1 MSKQLSE
8 IQSPQDIKSFTLPE
22 LEALTQQLREK
33 IISTVAVTGGHLAS
47 SLGTVELIVA
57 LHYVFNAPKDQ
68 IIWDVGH
75 QAYAHKLLTG
85 RYAQFH
91 TLRHY
96 GGLCGF
102 PYRDESEFDVFTTG
116 HASTSISAALG
127 IACARDAMQEN
138 YAVIAVIGDGGMTG
152 GMAFE
157 ALNNAG
163 HLKKNLMVIL
173 NDNEMS
179 ISPNVGGIAAYLN
192 RIITDHHYNV
202 AQKKVTDFMKKIP
215 TVGDTM
221 VFLKKRLEEFVKG
234 LVSKGVIFEELGFRF
249 VGPVEG
255 NNLPLLLDTFKK
267 IKEFKGP
274 ILIHVVTKKGKGYAP
289 AEQNPV
295 IWHGASSF
303 NVDTG
308 EFDED
313 GYVSY
318 TDVFADAITELA
330 KENEKIVAITA
341 AMASGTGLKK
351 FAQLFPDR
359 FYDVGIAEQHAV
371 TFAAGLALKGLRPV
385 VAIYSTFLQRAFD
398 QLVHDVGIQNLPV
411 IFAIDRAGLVGGD
424 GMTHQ
429 GIFDLS
435 YLRMIPNMTVMVP
448 KDEQE
453 LRVMLATAI
462 KYTHGPIAIRY
473 PREQVTNITPHSA
486 LRNQQSDLIPIG
498 KAEVIRQGNSSLALL
513 AVGTMV
519 YPSLAAAEELEKETG
534 ISATVVNMRFVK
546 PIDTDLFRQL
556 AEKTKMLVTI
566 EENVI
571 TGGFG
576 SAVAECLKK
585 NKMDGFT
592 LISIG
597 LPDEFPP
604 HGARSLLLQKYG
616 LTTAGI
622 KQKILDCFQKTS
634 PT

>member
-1 MSKQLSE
+1 MAKPLSE
-8 IQSPQDIKSFTLPE
+8 IKSPQDIKSFTILE
-22 LEALTQQLREK
+22 LETLTQQLREK
-33 IISTVAVTGGHLAS
+33 IISTVAETGGHLAS
-47 SLGTVELIVA
+47 SLGTVELTVA

-68 IIWDVGH
+68 VIWDVGH
-75 QAYAHKLLTG
+75 QTYAHKLLTG

-91 TLRHY
+91 TLRQY
-96 GGLCGF
+96 GGICGF
-102 PYRDESEFDVFTTG
+102 PNREESEYDVFTTG
-116 HASTSISAALG
+116 HSSTSISAALG
-127 IACARDAMQEN
+127 IACARDALNEN
-138 YAVIAVIGDGGMTG
+138 YAVIAIIGDGGMTG

-163 HLKKNLMVIL
+163 HLKRNMMVIL

-179 ISPNVGGIAAYLN
+179 ISPNVGGLAAYLN

-202 AQKKVTDFMKKIP
+202 AQKKVTEFMKKIP
-215 TVGDTM
+215 AVGDTM
-221 VFLKKRLEEFVKG
+221 IFLKKRLEEFVKG

-249 VGPVEG
+249 VGPVDG
-255 NNLPLLLDTFKK
+255 NNLPLLIDTFKK

-295 IWHGASSF
+295 VWHGAPAF

-318 TDVFADAITELA
+318 TDVFAETLTELA
-330 KENEKIVAITA
+330 KDNSKIVAITA

-351 FAQLFPDR
+351 FAQAFPDR

-398 QLVHDVGIQNLPV
+398 QVIHDVGIQNLPV
-411 IFAIDRAGLVGGD
+411 IFVLDRAGLVGGD

-429 GIFDLS
+429 GMFDLS
-435 YLRMIPNMTVMVP
+435 YLRMIPNMTVMAP

-453 LRVMLATAI
+453 LRLMLATAMS
-462 KYTHGPIAIRY
+462 YTQGPIAVRY
-473 PREQVTNITPHSA
+473 PRDKITKRTQKSEVRSQK
-486 LRNQQSDLIPIG
+486 LELLPIG
-498 KAEVIRQGNSSLALL
+498 KVEILRQGEDMTIL

-519 YPSLAAAEELEKETG
+519 YPSLAAAEELEKEMG
-534 ISATVVNMRFVK
+534 ISVMVVNMRFVK
-546 PIDTDLFRQL
+546 PIDEEFFRQL
-556 AEKTKMLVTI
+556 SKTISTFVTV
-566 EENVI
+566 EENVLK
-571 TGGFG
+571 GGFG
-576 SAVAECLKK
+576 SAISEYLNRNQLNNIK
-585 NKMDGFT
+585 

-616 LTTAGI
+616 LTASGI

-634 PT
+634 ST